1 MSSRSATLDAA
12 FAALADPT
20 RRAILTRLLDGDLP
34 VGTLAE
40 PFDLTLA
47 AVSKHLQI
55 LMRAQLVT
63 TEKRGRE
70 KWCALNPDAIAPA
83 AQWIEAFG
91 AWGDDDINRMEIALA
106 PLLDAEVTPPAPP
119 PDADQH

>member
-1 MSSRSATLDAA
+1 MSPRAASLDAT

-20 RRAILTRLLDGDLP
+20 RRAILNRLLHGDLP

-55 LMRAQLVT
+55 LMRAGLVT

-83 AQWIEAFG
+83 AQWMEAFG
-91 AWGDDDINRMEIALA
+91 AWGADDYDRLEVALS
-106 PLLDAEVTPPAPP
+106 PLLGEHASRS
-119 PDADQH
+119 

>member
-1 MSSRSATLDAA
+1 MMPTASTLDAT

-34 VGTLAE
+34 VGALAE

-55 LMRAQLVT
+55 LARAGLVT

-70 KWCALNPDAIAPA
+70 KWCALNPDAISPA
-83 AQWIEAFG
+83 ARWIEAFG
-91 AWGDDDINRMEIALA
+91 AWGDQDFDLLEAALA
-106 PLLDAEVTPPAPP
+106 PLLEAER
-119 PDADQH
+119 